1 MFKRTKGY
9 FLLTMLVLTG
19 LAGRLHT
26 NILTTKERHTLV
38 AELKTS
44 KKDLLKAV
52 EDLSTKQLNFKADKN
67 TLSIKECIYK
77 LVSIESSLWASAQN
91 ALDQEPSSMQK
102 TISND
107 KALIDI
113 ARQENSFQ
121 HKELKFKNS
130 KEALKF
136 YKSERTEMLRYV
148 QTSTQNVRQHVTKTS
163 FGNFDAYQLM
173 LLNTIY
179 AETYIQK
186 IEEIKAYPNFPK

>member
-26 NILTTKERHTLV
+26 TILTTKERHTLV

-44 KKDLLKAV
+44 KKDLLKSV
-52 EDLSTKQLNFKADKN
+52 EDLSAKQLNFKADKN
-67 TLSIKECIYK
+67 TLSIKECIYR
-77 LVSIESSLWASAQN
+77 LISIESSLWASAQH

-102 TISND
+102 TIAND

-121 HKELKFKNS
+121 PKELKFKNS

-186 IEEIKAYPNFPK
+186 IEEIKAHPNFPK